1 MYASPTLGTA
11 QARASMERAQP
22 VPQKQDLIRLTLRE
36 KVVLQWSAEG
46 KTSWEIAHILQC
58 SESAVNFH
66 FCNIRRKFGVTSR
79 SAAMLKALAL
89 GLIKLR

>member
-1 MYASPTLGTA
+1 MYASPTLGASQLRAPAKSA
-11 QARASMERAQP
+11 QLI
-22 VPQKQDLIRLTLRE
+22 PQELVRLTLRE

>member
-1 MYASPTLGTA
+1 MFQSQTATAGQSFAADALPHAPYTSP
-11 QARASMERAQP
+11 SS
-22 VPQKQDLIRLTLRE
+22 IRLTLRE
-36 KVVLQWSAEG
+36 KVVLQWSAAG

-79 SAAMLKALAL
+79 SAALLKALSQ
-89 GLIKLR
+89 GLIELS

>member
-1 MYASPTLGTA
+1 MYASQSLGSAPSLAPVQRVPTL
-11 QARASMERAQP
+11 SEDP
-22 VPQKQDLIRLTLRE
+22 IRLTLRE
-36 KVVLQWSAEG
+36 TVVLQWSAEG

-79 SAAMLKALAL
+79 SAAMLKALDQ

>member
-1 MYASPTLGTA
+1 MFQSQTA
-11 QARASMERAQP
+11 AAGQSFAAHALSHAP
-22 VPQKQDLIRLTLRE
+22 SACPSSIRLTLRE
-36 KVVLQWSAEG
+36 KVVLQWSAAG

-79 SAAMLKALAL
+79 SAALLKALSQ
-89 GLIKLR
+89 GLIELS

>member
-1 MYASPTLGTA
+1 MYASSTLGTA
-11 QARASMERAQP
+11 QARAHGERAP
-22 VPQKQDLIRLTLRE
+22 LITQDLIRLTLRE

>member
-1 MYASPTLGTA
+1 MSEDP
-11 QARASMERAQP
+11 
-22 VPQKQDLIRLTLRE
+22 IRLTLRE
-36 KVVLQWSAEG
+36 TVVLQWSAEG

-79 SAAMLKALAL
+79 SAAMLKALDQ

>member
-1 MYASPTLGTA
+1 MFASPMLGTTRT
-11 QARASMERAQP
+11 RASSESAQLIP
-22 VPQKQDLIRLTLRE
+22 QDLIKLTLRE

-66 FCNIRRKFGVTSR
+66 FCNIRRKFGVNSR

>member
-1 MYASPTLGTA
+1 MYASQSLGSA
-11 QARASMERAQP
+11 PSLAPVQRAPSLSEDP
-22 VPQKQDLIRLTLRE
+22 IRLTLRE
-36 KVVLQWSAEG
+36 TVVLQWSAEG

-79 SAAMLKALAL
+79 SAAMLKALDQ